1 MSSHPP
7 CVPSRGMA
15 GCRSQLGSSDPKP
28 SAPEL
33 RWCLVS
39 MLWPGFLVLAARPA
53 ANPPGQKDKHRR
65 KPKGMQNPRGP
76 GNVPMWQWAAS
87 CATYGCHM
95 AAWLLGASATSS
107 LLGGGFVSRVLRR
120 SRQEFQHHRRSLARS
135 PRNGDQVGP
144 RCQRDAPIRA
154 ATRRML
160 TVALCSSPPQ
170 CCFWSRVLRL
180 SFKPPPPKM
189 KPGAK
194 IRPLVRSCGGAARIH
209 AWLGTTSSLLPPH
222 WGSPACGDG

>member
-120 SRQEFQHHRRSLARS
+120 SRQEFQHHRRFPCPEPSEWGPGRAKMS
-135 PRNGDQVGP
+135 EGCPHP
-144 RCQRDAPIRA
+144 RCHEADAHCGSLFISTA
-154 ATRRML
+154 
-160 TVALCSSPPQ
+160 
-170 CCFWSRVLRL
+170 VLL
-180 SFKPPPPKM
+180 LEQSASFV
-189 KPGAK
+189 
-194 IRPLVRSCGGAARIH
+194 IQ
-209 AWLGTTSSLLPPH
+209 TTTP
-222 WGSPACGDG
+222 